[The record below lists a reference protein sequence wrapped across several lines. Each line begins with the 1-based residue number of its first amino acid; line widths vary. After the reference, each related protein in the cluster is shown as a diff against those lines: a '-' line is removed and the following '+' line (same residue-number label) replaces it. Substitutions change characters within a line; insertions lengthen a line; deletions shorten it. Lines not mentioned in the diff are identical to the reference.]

1 MSPERLLGAAPS
13 AASDVWSLALLFL
26 EVASGR
32 PVSEFLSAN
41 GRVSVVNIEQHCPR
55 EFRDVLS
62 PCFEEDIK
70 KRCCDLAQLEK
81 SMVGKIFDVF
91 ISYRVASESTFAL
104 ALYDK
109 LVKHTNLRVF
119 LDQSDTG
126 IPLGVEW
133 GPYFFRALSCS
144 TLVHPL
150 SLKYQPVVRIV
161 LIWSTGAAPHFCR
174 RRASTVDE
182 GLQRA
187 VSNYQQGG

>member
-26 EVASGR
+26 EVASGC

-62 PCFEEDIK
+62 PYFEEDIK
-70 KRCCDLAQLEK
+70 KRCCDLTQLEN
-81 SMVGKIFDVF
+81 SIVGMLFDVF
-91 ISYRVASESTFAL
+91 ISYRAGSESDFAR

-119 LDQSDTG
+119 LDNSETG

-133 GPYFFRALSCS
+133 MPYIFRALSCS
-144 TLVHPL
+144 TLVHP
-150 SLKYQPVVRIV
+150 
-161 LIWSTGAAPHFCR
+161 
-174 RRASTVDE
+174 
-182 GLQRA
+182 
-187 VSNYQQGG
+187 